1 MERVSV
7 LSEYKRRR
15 ALGSLVALVAFV
27 SLGCDNSM
35 NFNPAAPEW
44 PDWPANVGARNLEIK
59 GTLGVQSGAV
69 LEATVLYD
77 GLEVPGARSRC
88 PRPAGCDV
96 LELKASVGS
105 PSGHHTISF
114 QVLRQSPE
122 VVGYRAEGTVFV
134 SREGLDL
141 GGVPYL
147 RLGPR
152 DATLESGGAVT
163 FDVHFLDW

>member
-1 MERVSV
+1 MERMSV
-7 LSEYKRRR
+7 LGEYGRRW

-35 NFNPAAPEW
+35 SFNPAAPEW
-44 PDWPANVGARNLEIK
+44 PDWPANVGTRNLQIQ
-59 GTLGVQSGAV
+59 GTLGAQYGAIF
-69 LEATVLYD
+69 EATVLYD

-96 LELKASVGS
+96 LELEASFGS
-105 PSGHHTISF
+105 LNGHHAISF
-114 QVLRQSPE
+114 QVLRQSQD
-122 VVGYRAEGTVFV
+122 VIGYRAEGTVVV
-134 SREGLDL
+134 SRDKVDL
-141 GGVPYL
+141 GFVLPI

>member
-1 MERVSV
+1 M
-7 LSEYKRRR
+7 RR
-15 ALGSLVALVAFV
+15 ASLWSKNGWRAAKALVGLAF
-27 SLGCDNSM
+27 LTTFGCDNSM
-35 NFNPAAPEW
+35 NFNPVAPEW
-44 PDWPANVGARNLEIK
+44 PDWPANVGTRNLEIK

-114 QVLRQSPE
+114 QVLRQSQE

-141 GGVPYL
+141 GGVPSL

-163 FDVHFLDW
+163 FDVQFLDW